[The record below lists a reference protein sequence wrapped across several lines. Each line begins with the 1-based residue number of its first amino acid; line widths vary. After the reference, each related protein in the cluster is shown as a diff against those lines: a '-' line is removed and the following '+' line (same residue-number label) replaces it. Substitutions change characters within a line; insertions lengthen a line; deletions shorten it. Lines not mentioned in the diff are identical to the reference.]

1 MPSQHD
7 ADKELS
13 KRILLVDDDPLFR
26 RLYSFILKDF
36 GFKVT
41 ECKNGLDALNAY
53 LSEPDKFN
61 LILSDFMMPY
71 LTGVQLAKKVRQ
83 IDKNIP
89 IVLLTG
95 YVGAIDEQALEDHTI
110 NMILEKP
117 ILLSDLK
124 KYINSFF

>member
-1 MPSQHD
+1 MPNQYP
-7 ADKELS
+7 ANEVRV

-36 GFKVT
+36 GFEVT
-41 ECKNGLDALNAY
+41 ECINGLDALDAY
-53 LSEPDKFN
+53 LNEPDKFN
-61 LILSDFMMPY
+61 LILSDFMMPC
-71 LTGVQLAKKVRQ
+71 LTGVQLAQKIRQ
-83 IDKNIP
+83 TNKNIP

-95 YVGAIDEQALEDHTI
+95 YAGAIDEEALETNTV

-124 KYINSFF
+124 KHINSFI